1 MSVSISMPKKARSPP
16 DQADKKA
23 AQVSRP
29 QKPPPD
35 QSTPAKPT
43 FGCPAKLTYLPDDGT
58 METAWRNQ
66 LMQSC
71 KAAFPDMYPEQTDP
85 PPIKTQQQ
93 LEASRRAHEVE
104 AKEKHAREEQ
114 QSAAA
119 ARQLQAEE
127 ELNRQRQ
134 ATMRSLIDAANIAA
148 GVYSVLPKAP
158 APAKKPP
165 PPAKTYS
172 TPSNR
177 LTPRTKPQQST
188 TPTSPS
194 RSTCDQPGC
203 AIPGGGIIVAIRG
216 VE

>member
-1 MSVSISMPKKARSPP
+1 
-16 DQADKKA
+16 
-23 AQVSRP
+23 
-29 QKPPPD
+29 
-35 QSTPAKPT
+35 
-43 FGCPAKLTYLPDDGT
+43 

-85 PPIKTQQQ
+85 PPVKTKQQ
-93 LEASRRAHEVE
+93 LEASRRAHLAKIQE

-127 ELNRQRQ
+127 ELNQQRR
-134 ATMRSLIDAANIAA
+134 ATIRSLIDAANIAA

-158 APAKKPP
+158 PSAKKPP

-177 LTPRTKPQQST
+177 LTPGTMPQQST

-203 AIPGGGIIVAIRG
+203 AIRE